1 MRQNKNPHQK
11 LYKSP
16 LYPKFRGSE
25 GLSFYKQ
32 LKMDEEI
39 KQHVR
44 KTGTSILGIVCKDGI
59 VMAGDRQVTAG
70 QSIIISKT
78 TQKVVQ
84 VNNYLVGAWAGNA
97 SDIQMSTKIVAA
109 ELRLKELRSKA
120 RPSVKDAANLIAMIT
135 YRNIRYPSMIPNIV
149 GTLVGGYN
157 ENGTVEI
164 YTIEPAGSV
173 IKVEDYDAN
182 FGSGMPYIL
191 GLLERQY
198 KKDMSVKDGIE
209 LAIECIKSSS
219 QRDTGSGFGIDVFTI
234 TKEGINHVVKQ
245 KIEQVYREEKK

>member
-1 MRQNKNPHQK
+1 
-11 LYKSP
+11 
-16 LYPKFRGSE
+16 
-25 GLSFYKQ
+25 
-32 LKMDEEI
+32 MDEEI

-59 VMAGDRQVTAG
+59 VMAGDRQVTGG
-70 QSIIISKT
+70 QSIIIDKNY
-78 TQKVVQ
+78 QKLFQ
-84 VNNYLVGAWAGNA
+84 INNYLVA
-97 SDIQMSTKIVAA
+97 SYTGGVSDAQLLNKIVAA
-109 ELRLKELRSKA
+109 ELRLKHLRSKS
-120 RPSVKDAANLIAMIT
+120 RPSIKEAANLFAMLT
-135 YRNIRYPSMIPNIV
+135 FRNIRQFSTIVSIV
-149 GTLVGGYN
+149 GTLIGGVD
-157 ENGTVEI
+157 ENGETRLFSI
-164 YTIEPAGSV
+164 DPAGGIFEV
-173 IKVEDYDAN
+173 KDYDAN